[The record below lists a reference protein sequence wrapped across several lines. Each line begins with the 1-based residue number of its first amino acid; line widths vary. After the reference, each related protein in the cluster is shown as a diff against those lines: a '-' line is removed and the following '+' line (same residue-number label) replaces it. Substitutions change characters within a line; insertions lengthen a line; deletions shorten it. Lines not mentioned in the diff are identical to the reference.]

1 MTTRRDPFGNTT
13 TFSTQATQPDL
24 YENLRPT
31 PPRKR
36 NRRWEKQHQSHKA
49 VYRGVDP
56 KLALQIKSIAAE
68 LLVPEG
74 EVARAVIEHALRGY
88 ELGGLELHPRPNP
101 YRMRMTL
108 FPSSNSTHRPD
119 KPVKPTRPAKQ
130 KRSEALWKVIT
141 TWRGFPPEL
150 KREVADLSSD
160 DGLNVP
166 VGELITALLRFG
178 LKDYERG
185 LLTLEPVQKRTTFT
199 LTPEG
204 NP

>member
-1 MTTRRDPFGNTT
+1 MNKRRSPFETSNE
-13 TFSTQATQPDL
+13 SMPVVAAPPDL
-24 YENLRPT
+24 YESLRVAA
-31 PPRKR
+31 PRER

-56 KLALQIKSIAAE
+56 KLALKVKAIAGD

-74 EVARAVIEHALRGY
+74 EVARAVIEYALQGY
-88 ELGGLELHPRPNP
+88 EQGDLDLHPRPNP

-108 FPSSNSTHRPD
+108 FPSSDSTRSYD
-119 KPVKPTRPAKQ
+119 RPVKPAKRKKTQ
-130 KRSEALWKVIT
+130 ALWRVIT

-150 KREVADLSSD
+150 KRELAALASD

-166 VGELITALLRFG
+166 IGELITALLRFG
-178 LKDYERG
+178 LKAYDNG

-199 LTPEG
+199 LAQEG
-204 NP
+204 IK

>member
-1 MTTRRDPFGNTT
+1 MNKRRSPFETSNQ
-13 TFSTQATQPDL
+13 SLPVVAAPPDL
-24 YENLRPT
+24 YDSLRVAEPG
-31 PPRKR
+31 KR
-36 NRRWEKQHQSHKA
+36 NRHWEKQHQSHKA

-56 KLALQIKSIAAE
+56 KLSLRVKSIAGD

-74 EVARAVIEHALRGY
+74 EVARAIIEHALRCY
-88 ELGGLELHPRPNP
+88 ERGEFDLNPRPNP
-101 YRMRMTL
+101 YRLRMTL
-108 FPSSNSTHRPD
+108 FPTHDSVPMPRRAKGSKH
-119 KPVKPTRPAKQ
+119 KPEV
-130 KRSEALWKVIT
+130 LWRVII

>member
-1 MTTRRDPFGNTT
+1 MTTRRNPFDNPSTV
-13 TFSTQATQPDL
+13 STQAIPPDI
-24 YENLRPT
+24 YEALRT
-31 PPRKR
+31 AEPRKR

-74 EVARAVIEHALRGY
+74 EVARAVIEHALRNY
-88 ELGGLELHPRPNP
+88 ELGGLELRPRPNP

-108 FPSSNSTHRPD
+108 FPSSDSTHFSD

-130 KRSEALWKVIT
+130 KRNEALWKVIT

-150 KREVADLSSD
+150 KRELADLASD

-178 LKDYERG
+178 LKNYERG
-185 LLTLEPVQKRTTFT
+185 LLTLEPIQKRTTFT
-199 LTPEG
+199 LALEG

>member
-1 MTTRRDPFGNTT
+1 MSKRRNPFEAPEPAPSVTTPPSIYD
-13 TFSTQATQPDL
+13 S
-24 YENLRPT
+24 LRVAA
-31 PPRKR
+31 PRKR
-36 NRRWEKQHQSHKA
+36 DRRWEKQHQSHKA

-56 KLALQIKSIAAE
+56 KLALKVKTIAVD

-74 EVARAVIEHALRGY
+74 EVARAVIEYALRVY
-88 ELGGLELHPRPNP
+88 EQGGLDLHPRPNP

-108 FPSSNSTHRPD
+108 FPASDSTRSYD
-119 KPVKPTRPAKQ
+119 RTVKPAKRKQ
-130 KRSEALWKVIT
+130 TQALWRVIT

-150 KREVADLSSD
+150 KRELAALASD

-178 LKDYERG
+178 LKAYDNG

-199 LTPEG
+199 LAQEG
-204 NP
+204 IK

>member
-1 MTTRRDPFGNTT
+1 MTTRHDPLDTV
-13 TFSTQATQPDL
+13 STQVNPH
-24 YENLRPT
+24 ENFCKAKS
-31 PPRKR
+31 RKR
-36 NRRWEKQHQSHKA
+36 NRRWERQHQSHKA

-56 KLALQIKSIAAE
+56 KLALQIKSIAGD
-68 LLVPEG
+68 LQIPEG
-74 EVARAVIEHALRGY
+74 EVARAVIEYALRRY
-88 ELGGLELHPRPNP
+88 ELGDLELRSRPNP

-108 FPSSNSTHRPD
+108 SPNSHSRHHENRAT
-119 KPVKPTRPAKQ
+119 KPRQKQ
-130 KRSEALWKVIT
+130 SEALWKVIT

-150 KREVADLSSD
+150 KRELADLASD

-178 LKDYERG
+178 LKAYERG
-185 LLTLEPVQKRTTFT
+185 QLTLEPIQKRTTFT